1 MYTNNEYMMVAV
13 SSDSSD
19 AAVYRKRGS
28 SQSSVGSSAAK
39 QLTADSALQQKMVA
53 VRRKYHIYW
62 RESLTQQ
69 HQVNVRKVPGV
80 GQIVL

>member
-28 SQSSVGSSAAK
+28 SQSSVGNSA
-39 QLTADSALQQKMVA
+39 TAADLALQQKMVA